1 MMKSKLT
8 YVVLAGL
15 LCGLS
20 GCGSGSIGGV
30 RGQVTVDGA
39 PAEMGTVDF
48 KPVND
53 PTGRGAG
60 AAIDAG
66 QFELGEDHRLQP
78 GKYAVSAQ
86 LSKSTGKTFN
96 DPQKGPVPVLQ
107 PLTLSDSP
115 KEIEVTADNAGQLQI
130 AFTSASK

>member
-1 MMKSKLT
+1 MMKSKLKGA
-8 YVVLAGL
+8 VLAGL
-15 LCGLS
+15 LCSLA
-20 GCGSGSIGGV
+20 GCGSGSIRSV
-30 RGQVTVDGA
+30 RGQVTVDGV
-39 PAEMGTVDF
+39 PAEMGTIDF
-48 KPVND
+48 KSISN

-60 AAIDAG
+60 AAINEG
-66 QFELGEDHRLQP
+66 QFELGEGHGLQP

-86 LSKSTGKTFN
+86 VSKSTGKTFS

-107 PLTLSDSP
+107 PFALADSP